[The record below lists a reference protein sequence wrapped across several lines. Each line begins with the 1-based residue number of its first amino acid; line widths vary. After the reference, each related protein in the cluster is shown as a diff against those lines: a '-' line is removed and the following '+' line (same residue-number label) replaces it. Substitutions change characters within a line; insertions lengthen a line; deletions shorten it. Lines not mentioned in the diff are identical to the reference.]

1 MAIDQEREAAALV
14 VVLAVLV
21 PNDGECVTAIADAV
35 ETEIRPLALRH
46 ERVDNDAAIQL
57 RTQAADAGDDEVV
70 VSGMVVVA
78 AALTVAHKPGT
89 CLLVEILAD
98 VGTAAVVLALGVEL
112 HLAEEY

>member
-1 MAIDQEREAAALV
+1 M
-14 VVLAVLV
+14 VVLAILV
-21 PNDGECVTAIADAV
+21 PDDGECVTAIADAV

-70 VSGMVVVA
+70 VSGVIVVA

-89 CLLVEILAD
+89 VGLIEILANI
-98 VGTAAVVLALGVEL
+98 GAAAVVLALL
-112 HLAEEY
+112 FCCYTMNICQR